1 MKQYH
6 VGRFEVTDKKGS
18 LQFIGFVEKDIVIKS
33 LFWVNIGYFSG
44 DFLSMTFTS
53 VELRTLCEVF
63 SQISHG
69 SYDDSYSKVTG
80 GKNKIKTIAVK
91 QQSQYITVSIATDGK
106 KLDTSI
112 LRLNAGSLAKEI
124 ELLINESVISSYK
137 AQQYFA
143 RKQKHAQKQ

>member
-80 GKNKIKTIAVK
+80 GKNKITDVTI
-91 QQSQYITVSIATDGK
+91 I
-106 KLDTSI
+106 
-112 LRLNAGSLAKEI
+112 
-124 ELLINESVISSYK
+124 
-137 AQQYFA
+137 
-143 RKQKHAQKQ
+143 